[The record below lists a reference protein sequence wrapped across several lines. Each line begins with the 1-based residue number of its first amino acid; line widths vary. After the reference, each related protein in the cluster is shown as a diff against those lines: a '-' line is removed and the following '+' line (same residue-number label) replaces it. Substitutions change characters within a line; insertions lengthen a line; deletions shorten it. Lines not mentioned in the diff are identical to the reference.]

1 MKEKLSIM
9 LIAALMLASAVLGAA
24 SGIQIHTHSAPY
36 ENSNETTVQAVP
48 ASAET
53 SSETKETI
61 HGYALKYATYS
72 DVLLDGYTGYV
83 IVGRATCPYCSIV
96 FDYLSSVGNFD
107 VPVMYISLETAYK
120 GPDYDL
126 IKEKLNTKYVPYFIY
141 YEDGVQER
149 VMNCPLDTKYT
160 DNDTDFEIKKQMRS
174 EMEDRI
180 NRFFNGEEVYI
191 PVEE

>member
-1 MKEKLSIM
+1 
-9 LIAALMLASAVLGAA
+9 
-24 SGIQIHTHSAPY
+24 
-36 ENSNETTVQAVP
+36 
-48 ASAET
+48 
-53 SSETKETI
+53 
-61 HGYALKYATYS
+61 
-72 DVLLDGYTGYV
+72 
-83 IVGRATCPYCSIV
+83 
-96 FDYLSSVGNFD
+96 
-107 VPVMYISLETAYK
+107 MYISLETAYK

-160 DNDTDFEIKKQMRS
+160 DNDIDFEIKKQMRS